1 MKQDL
6 LIEIGVEEIPA
17 GFLPPALKKW
27 QEAMERLLEDSRLDH
42 GKAKTYGT
50 PRRMVLVVEQV
61 AERQPD
67 TEEVRSG
74 PFVAQAFDASGQ
86 PTKAGEGFAKSC
98 GVAVSALEREV
109 MPKGEKLICRKQV
122 PGRPALDILAAKLPD
137 LIRGIPFPK
146 TMRWGSGELRFARPI
161 HWLLALFGEEVV
173 PFSLDGLAS
182 GRSTRGHRFTH
193 PQAVEV
199 KDLADYMEALDRAE
213 VEVDPVVRQDQIE
226 REIILRAEEL
236 GGEVI
241 PDPALLEEVT
251 WLVEWPVVL
260 SGRFEDRFLKLPEE
274 VLIEAMR
281 AHQRYFALRRKGSSR
296 LLPAFITV
304 ANTPVPDLS
313 VVAKGNERVL
323 KARLS
328 DAEFFFR
335 EDSKVPL
342 EKFAERL
349 SGVVFQAKLGT
360 YAEKSERIEKLA
372 EWLAGEL
379 APGDAKV
386 REHAQ
391 RAARL
396 CKADLVTQMV
406 YEFPSLQGVMGGHY
420 ARISG
425 EAPEVAQAIR
435 DHYLPRS
442 AEDILLGMLPKN
454 LVGECVSLADKID
467 SVVGCWGVG
476 LAPTGSADAFA
487 VRRQALGI
495 IEILWE
501 KNYSLSIPKL
511 VETALK
517 GLHGKLKQEP
527 NQVQI
532 EVEAFFKD
540 RLRGL
545 FMHQRLSAIVQPPG
559 QPAMGLSPNIALPYD
574 VVDAVLGA
582 WNGQVTDAYERV
594 RALSALKRR
603 PDFEPL
609 MIAFKRVV
617 RIIEGEPGAVDPARF
632 EHETEQALYQSFQ
645 EIETNVRPLIQA
657 KKYSE
662 ALSEMAKLKP
672 VVDQFFDDVMVNVA
686 DENLRR
692 NRHALLAEIAAMFRE
707 FADFSKVVTAG

>member
-1 MKQDL
+1 MDL

-17 GFLPPALKKW
+17 GFLPPALAKW

-50 PRRMVLVVEQV
+50 PRRLVLAVEQV

-67 TEEVRSG
+67 SEELRSG
-74 PFVAQAFDASGQ
+74 PFVAQAFDAEGK
-86 PTKAGEGFAKSC
+86 PTRAGEGFAKSC

-109 MPKGEKLICRKQV
+109 TPKGEKLLCRKQV
-122 PGRPALDILAAKLPD
+122 PGQTTLEILAGKLPD

-146 TMRWGSGELRFARPI
+146 AMRWGSGEFRFARPI
-161 HWLLALFGEEVV
+161 HWVLALFGEDVV

-281 AHQRYFALRRKGSSR
+281 AHQRYFALRQKGSSR
-296 LLPAFITV
+296 LLPAFLTV
-304 ANTPVPDLS
+304 ANTPAPDLS

-335 EDSKVPL
+335 EDSKLPL

-386 REHAQ
+386 REHAK

-420 ARISG
+420 AKISS
-425 EAPEVAQAIR
+425 EASEVAQAVR
-435 DHYLPRS
+435 EHYLPRS
-442 AEDILLGMLPKN
+442 AEDILFGLLPKS
-454 LVGECVSLADKID
+454 LLGQIVSLADKMD
-467 SVVGCWGVG
+467 SIVGCWGVG

-487 VRRQALGI
+487 IRRQALGI
-495 IEILWE
+495 IEILWDR
-501 KNYSLSIPKL
+501 KYPLSISRFI
-511 VETALK
+511 EQALRGVSEK
-517 GLHGKLKQEP
+517 ITQHP
-527 NQVQI
+527 NEVQV

-545 FMHQRLSAIVQPPG
+545 FVLTYGIRISPPPG
-559 QPAMGLSPNIALPYD
+559 QTMAISLDKALLYN

-582 WNGQVTDAYERV
+582 WNGQVADSYERM
-594 RALSALKRR
+594 RALLALKRR
-603 PDFEPL
+603 VDFEPL

-617 RIIEGEPGAVDPARF
+617 RIIEGEPGAVDVKLF
-632 EHETEQALYQSFQ
+632 EHETEKALYQEFKQ
-645 EIETNVRPLIQA
+645 IEKQVRPLLQEQ
-657 KKYSE
+657 KYGE

-672 VVDQFFDDVMVNVA
+672 IVDQFFDDVMVNVA

-692 NRHALLAEIAAMFRE
+692 NRHALLAEIRAMFWE
-707 FADFSKVVTAG
+707 FADFSKIVTAG

>member
-1 MKQDL
+1 MSQDL

-17 GFLPPALKKW
+17 GFLPPALAKW

-42 GKAKTYGT
+42 GKATTYGT

-74 PFVAQAFDASGQ
+74 PYVAQAFDAEGK
-86 PTKAGEGFAKSC
+86 PTRAGEGFAKSC
-98 GVAVSALEREV
+98 GVSVSALEREAT
-109 MPKGEKLICRKQV
+109 PKGEKLICRKQV
-122 PGRPALDILAAKLPD
+122 PGQATLEILAGKLPD

-146 TMRWGSGELRFARPI
+146 AMRWGSGEFRFARPI
-161 HWLLALFGEEVV
+161 HWVLALFGEDVV

-251 WLVEWPVVL
+251 WLVEWPVVV

-281 AHQRYFALRRKGSSR
+281 AHQRYFALRQKGSSR

-313 VVAKGNERVL
+313 VVAEGNERVL

-386 REHAQ
+386 REHAK

-406 YEFPSLQGVMGGHY
+406 YEFPSLQGIMGGHY

-425 EAPEVAQAIR
+425 EAPEVAQAICE
-435 DHYLPRS
+435 HYLPRS
-442 AEDILLGMLPKN
+442 AEDIEKGNLPQSV
-454 LVGECVSLADKID
+454 VGDIVSLADKMD
-467 SVVGCWGVG
+467 SIVGCWGVG

-487 VRRQALGI
+487 IRRQTLGI
-495 IEILWE
+495 LEIIEK
-501 KNYSLSIPKL
+501 KNHSISVYPL
-511 VETALK
+511 ISQALE
-517 GLHGKLKQEP
+517 GVRGKIKQNPEEI
-527 NQVQI
+527 NNEI
-532 EVEAFFKD
+532 GGFFKE
-540 RLRGL
+540 RLRNR
-545 FMHQRLSAIVQPPG
+545 FDYELS
-559 QPAMGLSPNIALPYD
+559 MIATGGGKISSGRIDD
-574 VVDAVLGA
+574 VIAAVLSV
-582 WNGQVTDAYERV
+582 WNGQVLDAWNRV
-594 RALSALKRR
+594 LALWQFKNQHRA
-603 PDFEPL
+603 DFDPL

-617 RIIEGEPGAVDPARF
+617 RIIEDEPGAVDPKLF
-632 EHETEQALYQSFQ
+632 EHETEKALYQEFKQ
-645 EIETNVRPLIQA
+645 IEKQVRPLLQEQ
-657 KKYSE
+657 KYGE

-672 VVDQFFDDVMVNVA
+672 IVDQFFDDVMVNVA

-692 NRHALLAEIAAMFRE
+692 NRHALLAEIRAMFWE
-707 FADFSKVVTAG
+707 FADFSKIVTAG